1 MNRIGNFVDGKQIE
15 GLSNKEQS
23 VFDPSKGEECNK
35 VILSNKNDFDKVVES
50 SKKSLQTWSN
60 VTPLK
65 RSRILSKYKELIEKN
80 IDNLASLI

>member
-35 VILSNKNDFDKVVES
+35 VILSNYQAHLYF
-50 SKKSLQTWSN
+50 
-60 VTPLK
+60 LK
-65 RSRILSKYKELIEKN
+65 LLILRNHLH
-80 IDNLASLI
+80 DNLR